1 MVFQF
6 WENFQKVDFKT
17 TPLGQKFEIF
27 KSCKKVVFN
36 GKIESAVAELV
47 GLDTENA
54 KIGWILRF
62 LWYYKI
68 FKNFDFFS

>member
-27 KSCKKVVFN
+27 KSCKKVIFN

-54 KIGWILRF
+54 KIGWKLQ
-62 LWYYKI
+62 
-68 FKNFDFFS
+68 FSWHF